1 MEQERSSKG
10 KVRYYILSLV
20 PVTATLLIQV
30 ASGLLW
36 SIIGSVMYVASLIG
50 EGKQELLND
59 PQLYEA
65 EATAYIMD
73 GIIYAV
79 VIAQI
84 ITLIGVVIWY
94 GILVKKQNLN
104 RPVRACVNGRTILM
118 CICLGVSMQFVI
130 GFFLNLAA
138 LVFPDALQ
146 AYSELIQDIG
156 IGESSLISVIA
167 TVILAPISEELLF
180 RGLTLRFLNKTGIHF
195 WIANI
200 IQAALFGI
208 LHMNIV
214 QGLYAFVIGLVLGC
228 VAGKCRT
235 VFLPIMIHLIFNLS
249 GVVLGMLP
257 AGSSGR
263 LINILLFVGGCAVL
277 AAGFFL
283 LKKENAS
290 IEKKQEAYERL

>member
-1 MEQERSSKG
+1 MEQERTSKG
-10 KVRYYILSLV
+10 KVRYYFLSLV
-20 PVTATLLIQV
+20 PVSATLLIQV

-36 SIIGSVMYVASLIG
+36 SIAGSFVYVFGMLRD
-50 EGKQELLND
+50 GKQELLSD

-65 EATAYIMD
+65 EATAYLMD
-73 GIIYAV
+73 RIIYAV

-94 GILVKKQNLN
+94 GILVKKQKLN
-104 RPVRACVNGRTILM
+104 RPVRECVNGRTLLM
-118 CICLGVSMQFVI
+118 CLLFGVSMQFVI
-130 GFFLNLAA
+130 GFFLNLAT
-138 LVFPDALQ
+138 LVFPDAMQ
-146 AYSELIQDIG
+146 AYRELIQDVG
-156 IGESSLISVIA
+156 IGENSLISVIA

-180 RGLTLRFLNKTGIHF
+180 RGLTLRFLNKTGVCF

-200 IQAALFGI
+200 IQAALFGF

-214 QGLYAFVIGLVLGC
+214 QGLYAFVIGLILGC

-235 VFLPIMIHLIFNLS
+235 VFLPIVIHLIFNLS
-249 GVVLGMLP
+249 GVVLGELP
-257 AGSSGR
+257 AGSSGW

-283 LKKENAS
+283 LKKETVS
-290 IEKKQEAYERL
+290 IEQKWEMDHKL

>member
-1 MEQERSSKG
+1 MEQVEQERKSKG

-20 PVTATLLIQV
+20 PVAATLLIQV

-36 SIIGSVMYVASLIG
+36 SIIGSVMYVVKMIG

-59 PQLYEA
+59 TQLYEA

-104 RPVRACVNGRTILM
+104 RPVRECVNGRTLLM
-118 CICLGVSMQFVI
+118 CLLIGVSMQFVI

-146 AYSELIQDIG
+146 AYSELIQDVG

-167 TVILAPISEELLF
+167 TVILAPVSEELLF
-180 RGLTLRFLNKTGIHF
+180 RGLTLRFLNKTGMKF
-195 WIANI
+195 LFANI
-200 IQAALFGI
+200 IQAALFGF

-214 QGLYAFVIGLVLGC
+214 QGLYAFVIGLVLGY

-235 VFLPIMIHLIFNLS
+235 VFLTIVIHLIFNLS
-249 GVVLGMLP
+249 GVVLGELP
-257 AGSSGR
+257 VGASGW
-263 LINILLFVGGCAVL
+263 LINIIFFVGGCAVL
-277 AAGFFL
+277 AAGFYL
-283 LKKENAS
+283 LKKETAS
-290 IEKKQEAYERL
+290 IAQKQEAY

>member
-1 MEQERSSKG
+1 MGQERKSKG

-20 PVTATLLIQV
+20 PVAATLLIQV

-36 SIIGSVMYVASLIG
+36 SIIGSVMYVAKMIG

-59 PQLYEA
+59 TQLYEA

-73 GIIYAV
+73 RIIYAV

-104 RPVRACVNGRTILM
+104 RPVRECVNGRTLLM
-118 CICLGVSMQFVI
+118 CLLTGVSMQFVI

-146 AYSELIQDIG
+146 AYSELIQDVG

-167 TVILAPISEELLF
+167 TVILAPVSEELLF
-180 RGLTLRFLNKTGIHF
+180 RGLTLRFLNKTGMKF
-195 WIANI
+195 LFANI
-200 IQAALFGI
+200 IQAALFGF

-214 QGLYAFVIGLVLGC
+214 QGLYAFVIGLVLGY

-235 VFLPIMIHLIFNLS
+235 VFLTIVIHLIFNLS
-249 GVVLGMLP
+249 GVVLGELP
-257 AGSSGR
+257 AGASGW
-263 LINILLFVGGCAVL
+263 LADILFFVGGCAAL

-283 LKKENAS
+283 LKKETAS
-290 IEKKQEAYERL
+290 IAQKQEAY

>member
-20 PVTATLLIQV
+20 PVAATLLIQV

-36 SIIGSVMYVASLIG
+36 SIIASVMYVARLIG

-130 GFFLNLAA
+130 GFFLNLAV
-138 LVFPDALQ
+138 LVFPDTMQ

-180 RGLTLRFLNKTGIHF
+180 RGLTLRFLNKTGMRF
-195 WIANI
+195 LFANI
-200 IQAALFGI
+200 IQAALFGF

-249 GVVLGMLP
+249 GVVLGELP
-257 AGSSGR
+257 VGTSGW
-263 LINILLFVGGCAVL
+263 LLSILFFVGGCAVL

-283 LKKENAS
+283 LKKETAS
-290 IEKKQEAYERL
+290 IAQKQESQ